1 MPILK
6 NKQTKQLSYFDRNDM
21 ARLLESHFED
31 LSTSPAAD
39 LPLAE
44 QVCYLCWIPLKQ
56 HFRLCVS
63 SILVIQM
70 LKQYKYKLHHAA
82 TVNCSVILKNK
93 RLDLWIS
100 QG

>member
-1 MPILK
+1 MNFFGLFFLFCPFK
-6 NKQTKQLSYFDRNDM
+6 KTNKKQLSYFDRNDM

-39 LPLAE
+39 LPLAK

-56 HFRLCVS
+56 HFRLSVS

-70 LKQYKYKLHHAA
+70 LKQYKYKLF
-82 TVNCSVILKNK
+82 NNLKTFCIM
-93 RLDLWIS
+93 R
-100 QG
+100 QQ

>member
-70 LKQYKYKLHHAA
+70 LKQYKYKLF
-82 TVNCSVILKNK
+82 NNLKTFC
-93 RLDLWIS
+93 IM
-100 QG
+100 QQQ